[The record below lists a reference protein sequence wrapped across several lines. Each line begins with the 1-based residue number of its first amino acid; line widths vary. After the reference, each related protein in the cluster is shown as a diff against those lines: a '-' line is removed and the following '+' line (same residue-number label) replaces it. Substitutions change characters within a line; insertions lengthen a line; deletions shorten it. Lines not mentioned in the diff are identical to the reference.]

1 MQVIL
6 LENIRRLG
14 KIGDEVKVKDGYG
27 RNYLLPRE
35 KALRATETNRAV
47 FAEKRAEIEK
57 ANAENFKEAE
67 KLAKKLEG
75 AIVALIRQA
84 GEDGRLFG
92 SVTANDIAK
101 ALSDEKKV
109 EISRN
114 QISLKAPIK
123 AIGVTPVT
131 VALHSDL
138 SLDVH
143 VNIAQTE
150 DEAED
155 TKKKFLRG
163 EYTGPD
169 SAKKNDKDDLIA
181 AADAEFK
188 KPAEEASEDEAA

>member
-57 ANAENFKEAE
+57 NNAENFKAAE

-75 AIVALIRQA
+75 SIVALIRQA

-101 ALSDEKKV
+101 ALSEEKKV
-109 EISRN
+109 DISRN
-114 QISLKAPIK
+114 QISLNTPIK
-123 AIGVTPVT
+123 AIGVQPITIN
-131 VALHSDL
+131 LHSDL
-138 SLDVH
+138 SLEVH
-143 VNIAQTE
+143 VNVAQTE

-163 EYTGPD
+163 EYTGPQ
-169 SAKKNDKDDLIA
+169 KTDKDDQLA
-181 AADAEFK
+181 AAEAAFK
-188 KPAEEASEDEAA
+188 APAEEAAEGEAA